1 MSFNMLMKHYNLHIM
16 KMGQSAPIVTSTIV
30 FIVIILNHA
39 SLREIVKNNNVLIT
53 LCFSYAYLRTMTA
66 GSESSGSANISLS
79 ARNPLPLHPVSQ
91 SSHRQW
97 TIAKQMQL
105 NRLS

>member
-1 MSFNMLMKHYNLHIM
+1 MLMKHYNLHIM
-16 KMGQSAPIVTSTIV
+16 KMGQSAPIVASTIV
-30 FIVIILNHA
+30 FIVIILNYA
-39 SLREIVKNNNVLIT
+39 SLREIVKNKNVLIT
-53 LCFSYAYLRTMTA
+53 LCFSYAYLRTMT
-66 GSESSGSANISLS
+66 GSESSGSANNSLS
-79 ARNPLPLHPVSQ
+79 TRNPLPLHPVSQ